1 MNSNENQ
8 LPVQVYL
15 VQTSYGVGGRQ
26 DIPQQF
32 NMSLRV
38 IISDN
43 GSLIHRSFFDLTT
56 VYQLLSRTDLCE
68 IEEFLSV

>member
-1 MNSNENQ
+1 MNSNKNQ

-15 VQTSYGVGGRQ
+15 VQTRYRIGGRQ
-26 DIPQQF
+26 NTPEQF

-56 VYQLLSRTDLCE
+56 VYQLLSRTNLCE